1 MNPTAWYLD
10 SRGQIR
16 IEYSR
21 NGERNGVRRERA
33 NICAKSTADCH
44 PNGLSGYMA
53 RYLVAEHIHSHNFEL
68 AIPGSP
74 TFAKLF
80 SFAEEDRCECGA
92 MVMVVYVLV
101 DCPTLNTGRQQLRNK
116 LGDAINSV
124 SAVLGGCNDQGTE
137 Y

>member
-1 MNPTAWYLD
+1 MNSTAWYLD

-68 AIPGSP
+68 AIPGSQ
-74 TFAKLF
+74 TFAKLL
-80 SFAEEDRCECGA
+80 ALPRRTDANAGQWR
-92 MVMVVYVLV
+92 VVHVLV